1 MPSRSKRKF
10 GGGDAGGL
18 LLLFSL
24 NGDGLQ
30 VFSFEDLA
38 AVEALNVVHAV
49 STGED
54 DCTFM
59 LAGGLHNQ
67 HLRYEL
73 L

>member
-1 MPSRSKRKF
+1 M
-10 GGGDAGGL
+10 
-18 LLLFSL
+18 LLLFGFDS
-24 NGDGLQ
+24 DRLQ
-30 VFSFEDLA
+30 VFGFEDLA
-38 AVEALNVVHAV
+38 AVEALNVVHSV

-54 DCTFM
+54 DCILM